1 MRRLLNI
8 NINIV
13 FTFFAVEV
21 EVEYKNHEKKNFQDL
36 KMKKNNKK

>member
-21 EVEYKNHEKKNFQDL
+21 EVEYKNHEKKIQDL

>member
-21 EVEYKNHEKKNFQDL
+21 EVEYKNHEKKIPRSENE
-36 KMKKNNKK
+36 KE